1 MVIAIRPRI
10 LQACQL
16 QIRWKENSVQ
26 ILAIS
31 SKNPGKSSEN
41 RSHRLYVRTIGSDT
55 AGDSPYCF
63 SVLKAVSEQIR
74 LSQLIQGNLGAP
86 G

>member
-31 SKNPGKSSEN
+31 SKNPEK
-41 RSHRLYVRTIGSDT
+41 VPRTGPIG
-55 AGDSPYCF
+55 CMF
-63 SVLKAVSEQIR
+63 EQ
-74 LSQLIQGNLGAP
+74 
-86 G
+86 